1 MNIYRSSLFLIPFVL
16 NLRLLIRNIFG
27 EKIDNIIR
35 PIFVSRFAHMHP
47 LPILIGM
54 VGGVFYFGILGFIL
68 GPLIIAYA
76 FIMIEIY
83 RGKQIT
89 GIFIHENLK

>member
-1 MNIYRSSLFLIPFVL
+1 
-16 NLRLLIRNIFG
+16 
-27 EKIDNIIR
+27 
-35 PIFVSRFAHMHP
+35 MHP